1 MSGVAVAARG
11 AGSVA
16 KTSSRSGWLGSL
28 KDDAVSFLKGEN
40 NAPWAILAES
50 VIGCIPVL
58 GQLVDA
64 RDIIKGLIEVSAA
77 PASPAAWFNLITALI
92 GLIPG
97 GGDAAKRSM
106 RAVKSGAVHTD
117 ELLDMIRRLY
127 KGDPEKLLKDVLD
140 VSKLRKQLDQILS
153 NPKLRA
159 HLGPE
164 ASKRLDAIQSN
175 LNKQFDAFKK
185 EIDDW
190 LTKGRRTSAQGGTST
205 KASTGTPPA
214 KPNTQAKSGVQAKT
228 KQGDAASANT
238 PNAATQRTTRFKSLT
253 QKVLGVL
260 GEHMADY
267 HCQDVKGW
275 GVKVRHDSGD
285 KNAAKLNDSGRLVQ
299 LWPCVPR
306 GRGID
311 AVWATPGGKKPYAVI
326 EAKASYAPTKSL
338 HALLGEAG
346 DKNDSSSSA
355 TSPAGKRGGRSGSKG
370 RSASETPSIRQTNG
384 KVTQMGHAWIQNS
397 NRLAKAL
404 GASSK
409 DLAEIR
415 DRGERAYSRHVL
427 FFSIPHAAAHAE
439 ALILS
444 ASGHAP
450 SHQFHEAHQLTREW
464 TDADLDKVVDNR
476 AGVKDAARDQRK
488 R

>member
-1 MSGVAVAARG
+1 
-11 AGSVA
+11 
-16 KTSSRSGWLGSL
+16 
-28 KDDAVSFLKGEN
+28 
-40 NAPWAILAES
+40 
-50 VIGCIPVL
+50 VL

-106 RAVKSGAVHTD
+106 RAIKSGAVHTD

-267 HCQDVKGW
+267 YCQDVKGW

-346 DKNDSSSSA
+346 DKNDSEGNGGGGASGKGGG
-355 TSPAGKRGGRSGSKG
+355 AGRRGKKSGDGSK
-370 RSASETPSIRQTNG
+370 EVRQTNG
-384 KVTQMGHAWIQNS
+384 KVTQMSKSWVNA
-397 NRLAKAL
+397 RLLKAT
-404 GASSK
+404 GSKSVASDISTN
-409 DLAEIR
+409 
-415 DRGERAYSRHVL
+415 GYSRHVL

-450 SHQFHEAHQLTREW
+450 HHQFHEAHQLTREW

>member
-1 MSGVAVAARG
+1 MSGAAVAARG

-106 RAVKSGAVHTD
+106 RAIKSGAVHTD

-153 NPKLRA
+153 NPRLRA

-164 ASKRLDAIQSN
+164 ASKRVDAIQSN

-190 LTKGRRTSAQGGTST
+190 LTKGRRTSAQGGTGT
-205 KASTGTPPA
+205 TASTGTPSA
-214 KPNTQAKSGVQAKT
+214 KPNTQAKSGAQAKT

-346 DKNDSSSSA
+346 DK
-355 TSPAGKRGGRSGSKG
+355 AGSDGANSGSLRRRSGAGGTSSQG
-370 RSASETPSIRQTNG
+370 LSAIRQTNG

-397 NRLAKAL
+397 KRLAKAL

-450 SHQFHEAHQLTREW
+450 SHQFHETHQLTREW